1 MSYLLEHHLIPK
13 SEMNRV
19 FRESYSAAAEIG
31 PDFMCFE
38 EPYQAAV
45 RVADKDSIILDLGC
59 AYAPQAYYFS
69 KCKHYIGVDLPMTL
83 PENPFNYPNIKPETR
98 FHPDNA
104 RFYIMTIQ
112 QFIQT
117 VLPKLKLDINHVIAV
132 CSAVPDV
139 QARQLVIDT
148 FPVHYVSYPGQKTY
162 STLPPPKKTLEEA
175 LGLEPVK
182 EKPMTL
188 LDMTDI
194 EFVECM
200 NKDEENNGK
209 GMTHYYYTLPIT
221 AYSNLSEI
229 YTSHCKLRLD
239 IALPY
244 CSSSVNDSLLTLDVV
259 TDNGTLLSSIGV
271 PKLTLQPG
279 IDYEKKDIE
288 RLLNMQYIRKDILR
302 GDYCR
307 MPYAYDLA
315 TTRRVDG
322 VVSSEMRNVGDMQY
336 IRKEDEYER

>member
-1 MSYLLEHHLIPK
+1 MKKFFEAEPCYLLKHHLIPK
-13 SEMNRV
+13 EEMDRV
-19 FRESYSAAAEIG
+19 FKKSYSASAEIG
-31 PDFMCFE
+31 PDFMCFN
-38 EPYQAAV
+38 EPYQQAAC
-45 RVADKDSIILDLGC
+45 VANKDSIIIDLGC
-59 AYAPQAYYFS
+59 AYAPQSYYFTQ
-69 KCKHYIGVDLPMTL
+69 CKRYIGVDLPMPAPQGGYEQY
-83 PENPFNYPNIKPETR
+83 PEYVPETR
-98 FHPDNA
+98 FKPDNA

-148 FPVHYVSYPGQKTY
+148 FPVHYVSYPGQRTY

-229 YTSHCKLRLD
+229 YTSHCKLCLD

-244 CSSSVNDSLLTLDVV
+244 DSSSVNDSLLTLDVMA
-259 TDNGTLLSSIGV
+259 DGMLLSSIGV
-271 PKLTLQPG
+271 PKFTLQPR

-288 RLLNMQYIRKDILR
+288 RLLNMQYIRKDTIISQES
-302 GDYCR
+302 D
-307 MPYAYDLA
+307 
-315 TTRRVDG
+315 
-322 VVSSEMRNVGDMQY
+322 
-336 IRKEDEYER
+336 IERD

>member
-1 MSYLLEHHLIPK
+1 MSYLLKHHLIPK

-19 FRESYSAAAEIG
+19 FRESYSAAVEIG

-69 KCKHYIGVDLPMTL
+69 KCKHYIGVDLPMML

-104 RFYIMTIQ
+104 RFYIMAIQ

-188 LDMTDI
+188 LNIADA
-194 EFVECM
+194 EFVSRVDNDNEAG
-200 NKDEENNGK
+200 KNGVD
-209 GMTHYYYTLPIT
+209 GVTHLYYNLPIT
-221 AYSNLSEI
+221 AYSSLSEL
-229 YTSHCKLRLD
+229 YNSNCKLRLD
-239 IALPY
+239 IVCPY
-244 CSSSVNDSLLTLDVV
+244 FGIGNRDSVLTLDIMA
-259 TDNGTLLSSIGV
+259 DNGTLLSSIGA

-279 IDYEKKDIE
+279 IDYTKEDVE
-288 RLLNMQYIRKDILR
+288 ALWDMQYIRKD
-302 GDYCR
+302 
-307 MPYAYDLA
+307 A
-315 TTRRVDG
+315 TISQESD
-322 VVSSEMRNVGDMQY
+322 
-336 IRKEDEYER
+336 IERD

>member
-1 MSYLLEHHLIPK
+1 MSELSYLLKHHLIPK

-69 KCKHYIGVDLPMTL
+69 KCKHYIGVDLPMVR
-83 PENPFNYPNIKPETR
+83 PEHPLNYPNIKPETR

-117 VLPKLKLDINHVIAV
+117 VLPELKLDMNHVIAV
-132 CSAVPDV
+132 CSAVPDT
-139 QARQLVIDT
+139 QARQFVIDT
-148 FPVHYVSYPGQKTY
+148 FPIHYVSYPGQKTY
-162 STLPPPKKTLEEA
+162 STLPPPEKTLEEA
-175 LGLEPVK
+175 LGIETTK

-188 LDMTDI
+188 LNIADA
-194 EFVECM
+194 EFVSRVDNDNEAD
-200 NKDEENNGK
+200 KNGVD
-209 GMTHYYYTLPIT
+209 GVTHLYYNLPIT
-221 AYSNLSEI
+221 AYSSLSEL
-229 YTSHCKLRLD
+229 YNSNCKLHLD
-239 IALPY
+239 IVCPY
-244 CSSSVNDSLLTLDVV
+244 FGIGNRDSVLTLDIMA
-259 TDNGTLLSSIGV
+259 DNGTLLSSIGV

-279 IDYEKKDIE
+279 IDYTKEDVEALWDMQCIRKDAIISQESDIE
-288 RLLNMQYIRKDILR
+288 RD
-302 GDYCR
+302 
-307 MPYAYDLA
+307 
-315 TTRRVDG
+315 
-322 VVSSEMRNVGDMQY
+322 
-336 IRKEDEYER
+336 